1 MDIID
6 RINVIMA
13 TEEMNVAAF
22 ARKLGLVDQTIRGI
36 VIQRRNK
43 PGFDILSKIIETF
56 PHVSAEWLLTGRG
69 VMTKS
74 RSSVQ
79 SEVDS
84 VKTELFQYI
93 KDKDDKIERL
103 LLENLHLKSKLATQS
118 GDPRDEMNTQ

>member
-1 MDIID
+1 
-6 RINVIMA
+6 MA

-118 GDPRDEMNTQ
+118 GYPPDEMNTQ